1 MQLSAL
7 RHHNNINCC
16 LVIDETRLLIGC
28 DDALLCCDLDIHSYH
43 RLTNSKRI
51 QQLSYSPSEQLVVSL
66 AGKQRQIK
74 VSLGFVSIFSKILS
88 FLSRCQALTPLVT
101 ESVYN

>member
-7 RHHNNINCC
+7 RHHNNIHCC
-16 LVIDETRLLIGC
+16 IVIDETRLLIGC
-28 DDALLCCDLDIHSYH
+28 EDALLCCDLDIRSYH

-51 QQLSYSPSEQLVVSL
+51 QQLSHSPSEQLIVSL

-74 VSLGFVSIFSKILS
+74 VSLYF
-88 FLSRCQALTPLVT
+88 SRCQPLTPLVT
-101 ESVYN
+101 KCL